1 MNFVKKL
8 LNKLSILFSEKYLFL
23 VIIAILSLSVS
34 WPLLKGGYFSHQDD
48 LQIIRIFEMRKCF
61 LDLQIPCRWIPDMGW
76 GNGFPLFNFYG
87 VSTYY
92 LGAII
97 SFFVG
102 FLNASKILFF
112 IALTFGSF
120 GMYLLVKDLWGKY
133 AGLTS
138 AILYLFAPYKALD
151 IYVRGALTE
160 SVALSLIPFV
170 FFFGYKLITKDNKKT
185 NSIYFT
191 ILLFLFL
198 ITHNIMTVIF
208 LPILLLWLSYWLIVT
223 KYKNIKLVVMTLLF
237 ALGLSSFFIL
247 PAFLEKNLV
256 QTESLTRFELDF
268 RANFV
273 GLKQLFVD
281 RVWGYGTSIPG
292 PEGGMNFQIGWPHW
306 VLAMFSIISLIF
318 IKINRKTKLLITG
331 IFGIFLLSI
340 FMTHNK
346 SSFIWERFSILSY
359 FQFPW
364 RFLSLSIL
372 TASVLGGF
380 VISAFRDKWQ
390 KYLSILIIIIIV
402 LLNWNYFKPRE
413 FYSISDSEKLSG
425 DLWEIQRR
433 GAILDYLPKTA
444 LEPREAAPMTPIVIS
459 GDANVIDFKN
469 YTNSWKF
476 NVKVLTDSQIDIPVY
491 YFPNWEVLVNDK
503 VYPSNHDNLLGR
515 ISINLSVGSY
525 EVQGRFKNTPLRTFS
540 NMLSLVSVLGFIG
553 FIKKITKI

>member
-1 MNFVKKL
+1 MKKI
-8 LNKLSILFSEKYLFL
+8 LNKLKLLPCRKYLFL
-23 VIIAILSLSVS
+23 IIIFVLGLSVS
-34 WPLLKGGYFSHQDD
+34 WPLLRGGYFSHQDD

-61 LDLQIPCRWIPDMGW
+61 SDLQIPCRWVPDMGW

-87 VSTYY
+87 VSSYY

-102 FLNASKILFF
+102 FLNASKLLFF

-151 IYVRGALTE
+151 IYVRGALSE
-160 SVALSLIPFV
+160 SMALSLIPFV
-170 FFFGYKLITKDNKKT
+170 FYFGYKLITKDNKKI
-185 NSIYFT
+185 NSIYFV

-208 LPILLLWLSYWLIVT
+208 LPILLLWLGYWLTIT
-223 KYKNIKLVVMTLLF
+223 KYKNIKLVLITLLF
-237 ALGLSSFFIL
+237 ALGLSSFFVL

-292 PEGGMNFQIGWPHW
+292 PEGGMNFQIGWIHW
-306 VLAMFSIISLIF
+306 ILAISSVGSLIF
-318 IKINRKTKLLITG
+318 IKIKKETKLLITG
-331 IFGIFLLSI
+331 IFGIFLMSV

-346 SSFIWERFSILSY
+346 SSFIWERFSILEY

-372 TASVLGGF
+372 TASILGGF
-380 VISAFRDKWQ
+380 VITSFKDKWQ
-390 KYLSILIIIIIV
+390 KYLSILIIVITV

-413 FYSISDSEKLSG
+413 FYSITDSEKLSG
-425 DLWEIQRR
+425 DLWEQQRR

-444 LEPREAAPMTPIVIS
+444 LEPREAAPSLPLIIS
-459 GDANVIDFKN
+459 GEANVTEFKN

-476 NVKVLTDSQIDIPVY
+476 NVNVLTDSQIDIPVY
-491 YFPNWEVLVNDK
+491 YFPNWEVMVNDK
-503 VYPSNHDNLLGR
+503 VYSSNHDNLLGR
-515 ISINLSVGSY
+515 ISINLGAGSY
-525 EVQGRFKNTPLRTFS
+525 EVQGRFKNTPIRTFA
-540 NMLSLVSVLGFIG
+540 NTITLISVISFILWVKY
-553 FIKKITKI
+553 KK